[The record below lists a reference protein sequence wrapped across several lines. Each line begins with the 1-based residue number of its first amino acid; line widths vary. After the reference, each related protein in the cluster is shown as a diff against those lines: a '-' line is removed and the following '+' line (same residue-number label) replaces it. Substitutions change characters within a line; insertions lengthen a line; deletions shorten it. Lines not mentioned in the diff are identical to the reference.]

1 VEASPASITLPLP
14 STFWEFEM
22 STRNFTATQVA
33 AITGAARGIG
43 LAIAERLAR
52 QGVFVYL
59 LDRDEAALAGS
70 VDALTG
76 QGLKVAGIA
85 LDLTEGE
92 AVTAAFARIH
102 EAHGSLDFLVN
113 NAGVVRDKRFLSMT
127 EQDWDLVV
135 DTNLRAQFLCCKAAL
150 PLMLEKGF
158 GRIVNMSS
166 RAWLGGFGQA
176 NYSAA
181 KGGVV
186 SLTRSLAIEFAAKG
200 ITVNAIA
207 PGIVDTPLFQSFAPD
222 VQTKLKET
230 VPVKRIGTPEDI
242 ASAVEFFLDPA
253 SSYVTGQTLY
263 VCGGRSL
270 SSASV

>member
-1 VEASPASITLPLP
+1 MNTH
-14 STFWEFEM
+14 
-22 STRNFTATQVA
+22 NFAAGQVA
-33 AITGAARGIG
+33 VVTGAARGIG
-43 LAIAERLAR
+43 LTIAQRLAH

-59 LDRDEAALAGS
+59 LDRDEQALNSS
-70 VDALTG
+70 VSAL
-76 QGLKVAGIA
+76 QSEDVQVAGIA
-85 LDLTEGE
+85 LDLTVGE
-92 AVTAAFARIH
+92 SVNAAFAQIQQ
-102 EAHGSLDFLVN
+102 AHGRLDFLVN
-113 NAGVVRDKRFLSMT
+113 NAGVVRDKRFLNMT

-207 PGIVDTPLFQSFAPD
+207 PGIVDTPLFQSFAPE
-222 VQTKLKET
+222 VQAKLKNT
-230 VPVKRIGTPEDI
+230 VPVKRIGTPDDI
-242 ASAVEFFLDPA
+242 ANAVAFFLDPA